1 MSIFVAPWAL
11 LGVAAMWGISFVWMK
26 DILDKQDVYSFLTS
40 RFIVA
45 SLVMLILR
53 PKVIK
58 HFNRELITKGLLIGI
73 ALGSGYIFQTLGLD
87 RTTPALTGFITGLYV
102 VLTPVISF
110 LLFREHLSK
119 EAWLFV
125 ALATAGL
132 GVLSLKGFSIGLG
145 EMLVLI
151 SALLFA
157 VHIILLSRWS
167 KGLDAYALTVM
178 QLIGCS
184 LLSLVPTS
192 LHGFTAP
199 PDRQVWAVIFFTA
212 IFATAVA
219 FVIQTWSQARV
230 SATKVAV
237 ILTMEVVFA
246 AFFSVAMGREPMTL
260 RLGIGGAMVLVA
272 MVAIVQPRLHQEPQ
286 SHGSMG
292 S

>member
-1 MSIFVAPWAL
+1 MAIFLAPWAL

-119 EAWLFV
+119 EAWLYV

-145 EMLVLI
+145 EMLVL
-151 SALLFA
+151 
-157 VHIILLSRWS
+157 
-167 KGLDAYALTVM
+167 K
-178 QLIGCS
+178 IGRAH
-184 LLSLVPTS
+184 V
-192 LHGFTAP
+192 
-199 PDRQVWAVIFFTA
+199 
-212 IFATAVA
+212 
-219 FVIQTWSQARV
+219 
-230 SATKVAV
+230 
-237 ILTMEVVFA
+237 
-246 AFFSVAMGREPMTL
+246 
-260 RLGIGGAMVLVA
+260 
-272 MVAIVQPRLHQEPQ
+272 
-286 SHGSMG
+286 
-292 S
+292 